1 MWQCAA
7 QYLVFSQLLTL
18 KFCSIKGLPLR
29 ETEKWVV
36 MENGERLM
44 SVAVCNSSG
53 LERNICQK
61 MRKGE
66 NNYGK
71 YNERGIWIRIGEHL
85 QKINEITI
93 CN

>member
-1 MWQCAA
+1 
-7 QYLVFSQLLTL
+7 
-18 KFCSIKGLPLR
+18 
-29 ETEKWVV
+29 

-85 QKINEITI
+85 QEN
-93 CN
+93 